1 MEEEAIE
8 ILTKMVIEE
17 HIKNRDKDE
26 IIKITKKDLIRFCIK
41 LLKIVEKS
49 KIN

>member
-17 HIKNRDKDE
+17 HIKNRDE
-26 IIKITKKDLIRFCIK
+26 IIKITKKDLLRFCIK

-49 KIN
+49 KKI